1 MMAETKVCY
10 RCKVEKNKSE
20 FYKNKSKKDGL
31 SSSCKQCDR
40 ELKKEY
46 YQKHRAQKLEKALNQ
61 RKEKRAELNERAKQY
76 YEKNKAEIKHKRK
89 KYREKNKELISQ
101 RRKERYEDNKEEI
114 LKTRKQ
120 YYKKYK
126 DEINKRKKIYR
137 DNNKELIQIQR
148 KAKYEK
154 NKGQIKAKAREYYH
168 QNLDQIKNRQKEYRE
183 KYKEKL
189 KRYNREYRL
198 SHRDE
203 LLEKEKEWR
212 QARALYDTHAEQLT
226 VDESPLI
233 DENGFML
240 VKCTYCGRYYYPTN
254 LEIKNRKLALQGKSE
269 GEQRL
274 YCSDNCKK
282 SCPVFKQQVW
292 PKDRKP
298 ATSRE
303 VQPEL
308 RQMRLACDEYSCQM
322 CGKTIDETELH
333 CHHIEGIMQNPIES
347 ADLDNTITLCKA
359 CHKWV
364 HSQEGCRYF
373 ELRCN
378 Q

>member
-1 MMAETKVCY
+1 MAETKACY
-10 RCKVEKNKSE
+10 RCKVEKNTSE
-20 FYKNKSKKDGL
+20 FYKNKAKKDGL
-31 SSSCKQCDR
+31 SSSCKQCDLR
-40 ELKKEY
+40 LKNEY
-46 YQKHRAQKLEKALNQ
+46 YQKHKEQKLEKALNY

-76 YEKNKAEIKHKRK
+76 YEKNKAEIKPKRK
-89 KYREKNKELISQ
+89 KYREKNRELISQ
-101 RRKERYEDNKEEI
+101 RRKERYEENKEKI
-114 LKTRKQ
+114 LRNRKQ

-137 DNNKELIQIQR
+137 EDNRELIQTQR
-148 KAKYEK
+148 KTKYK
-154 NKGQIKAKAREYYH
+154 RNKEEIKAKAREYY
-168 QNLDQIKNRQKEYRE
+168 KNNIAEIEKRQKEYRE
-183 KYKEKL
+183 KHRKKL
-189 KRYNREYRL
+189 KQYNKEYRKE
-198 SHRDE
+198 HKDE
-203 LLEKEKEWR
+203 IKKKRIEW
-212 QARALYDTHAEQLT
+212 QRAKVLYGTYAEQLT
-226 VDESPLI
+226 VDESPMI
-233 DENGFML
+233 DENGFIL
-240 VKCTYCGRYYYPTN
+240 AKCTYCGRYFYPTN
-254 LEIKNRKLALQGKSE
+254 LEVKNRILALQGKSE

-308 RQMRLACDEYSCQM
+308 RQMRLACDEYCCQM
-322 CGKTIDETELH
+322 CGKTIDESELH

-347 ADLDNTITLCKA
+347 ADLDSTITLCKK

-364 HSQEGCRYF
+364 HSEEGCRYF

>member
-1 MMAETKVCY
+1 MKETKVCY
-10 RCKVEKNKSE
+10 KCKIEKDITE
-20 FYKNKSKKDGL
+20 FYKNKSKVDGL
-31 SSSCKQCDR
+31 SSSCKQCDLQ
-40 ELKKEY
+40 LKKDY
-46 YQKHRAQKLEKALNQ
+46 YRRNREQKLVKALEY
-61 RKEKRAELNERAKQY
+61 REGKRAELNERAKQY
-76 YEKNKAEIKHKRK
+76 YQENKDRIKLKRK
-89 KYREKNKELISQ
+89 KFREENRELISQ
-101 RRKERYEDNKEEI
+101 RRKKRYEANKKQI
-114 LKTRKQ
+114 IRKSKQ
-120 YYKKYK
+120 YYKRYK

-137 DNNKELIQIQR
+137 ENHKEIIQKQR
-148 KAKYEK
+148 QAKYERHK
-154 NKGQIKAKAREYYH
+154 EKIKANSREYYQQH
-168 QNLDQIKNRQKEYRE
+168 IDQIKDRQKEYRE
-183 KYKEKL
+183 KYREKL
-189 KRYNREYRL
+189 KRYNRKYRL

-212 QARALYDTHAEQLT
+212 QAKAIYGTHAEQLT

-233 DENGFML
+233 DKNGFML

-254 LEIKNRKLALQGKSE
+254 LEVQNSKLAIQGISE

-292 PKDRKP
+292 PKDLKP

-303 VQPEL
+303 VQAEL

-322 CGKTIDETELH
+322 CGKTIDQAELH
-333 CHHIEGIMQNPIES
+333 CHHIEGIEKNPIES
-347 ADLDNTITLCKA
+347 ADLDSTITLCKK

-364 HSQEGCRYF
+364 HSEEGCRYF